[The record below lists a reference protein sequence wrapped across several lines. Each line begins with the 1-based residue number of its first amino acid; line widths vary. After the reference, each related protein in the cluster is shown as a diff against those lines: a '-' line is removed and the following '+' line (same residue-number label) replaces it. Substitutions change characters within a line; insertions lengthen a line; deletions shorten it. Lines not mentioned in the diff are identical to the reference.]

1 MKEITELTE
10 DEADWV
16 ESLVKTLGTLG
27 VSTEPAALD
36 DFVEHA
42 RRTWTLAGSDPL
54 PLINLVG
61 AGVGHHLATHLG
73 LRWVYVTDKRGT
85 RLALYGDSK
94 KTLAFPL
101 DAVARRWA
109 GETGSLPQYVHAT
122 SAAIT
127 QIRAGMA
134 S

>member
-1 MKEITELTE
+1 MKEITELI
-10 DEADWV
+10 DDDADWV
-16 ESLVKTLGTLG
+16 DSLVKTLDTLG
-27 VSTEPAALD
+27 VSTEPAELD
-36 DFVEHA
+36 DFLEHA
-42 RRTWTLAGSDPL
+42 RRTWTLAGSDPM

-73 LRWVYVTDKRGT
+73 LRWVYVTDKRGS

-94 KTLAFPL
+94 KTLVFPL

-109 GETGSLPQYVHAT
+109 GEPGSLPQYVYAT

-134 S
+134 G

>member
-10 DEADWV
+10 DDSDWV
-16 ESLVKTLGTLG
+16 GSLVETLRTLG
-27 VSTEPAALD
+27 VSTEPADLD
-36 DFVEHA
+36 EFLEHA
-42 RRTWTLAGSDPL
+42 RRTWTLAGADPI
-54 PLINLVG
+54 PLVNLVG
-61 AGVGHHLATHLG
+61 AGVGHHLATRLG
-73 LRWVYVTDKRGT
+73 LRWVYVTDKRGQ
-85 RLALYGDSK
+85 RLALYGDSF

-109 GETGSLPQYVHAT
+109 GEPGSLPQYVHST

-127 QIRAGMA
+127 QIRTGMA

>member
-1 MKEITELTE
+1 MKEITELTG
-10 DEADWV
+10 DDADWV

-27 VSTEPAALD
+27 VSTKPAELD
-36 DFVEHA
+36 DFLEHA
-42 RRTWTLAGSDPL
+42 RRTWTLAGSDPM

-73 LRWVYVTDKRGT
+73 LRWVYVTDKRGS

-94 KTLAFPL
+94 KTLVFPL

-109 GETGSLPQYVHAT
+109 GEPGSLPQYVYAT

-134 S
+134 G

>member
-1 MKEITELTE
+1 MKEITELSG
-10 DEADWV
+10 DDADWV
-16 ESLVKTLGTLG
+16 ESLVRTLVL
-27 VSTEPAALD
+27 
-36 DFVEHA
+36 
-42 RRTWTLAGSDPL
+42 
-54 PLINLVG
+54 
-61 AGVGHHLATHLG
+61 LG

-109 GETGSLPQYVHAT
+109 GEPGSLPQYVHAT

-127 QIRAGMA
+127 QLRAGIPG
-134 S
+134 